1 VKGHRLMDG
10 RFLTFREA
18 GAGKPLVLVHG
29 WSMSSAV
36 FAEALDHFV
45 GEFRVLAP
53 DLRGHGGS
61 DPGPGYG
68 FSDFA
73 EDLAQWMTDL
83 DLNQATVV
91 GWSLGGQVLLELF
104 PRVRDR
110 VARVILVDS
119 TPCFTAAPDWSP
131 GLPAGQ
137 VRAMARDLKRN
148 YLKTMQDFF
157 ALQFAGEDIPR
168 ERYRR
173 IVQFA
178 VRGGRL
184 PDPEVA
190 LSTLETLRRGDLR
203 RNLPALDCPA
213 LVMHGSLDRITPPDA
228 GSYLAGALPQGKLAL
243 LPGTGHAP
251 FMSRPEDVFGIWREF
266 LE

>member
-1 VKGHRLMDG
+1 VKGHRLKDG
-10 RFLTFREA
+10 RFLAFREA

-36 FAEALDHFV
+36 FAEALDYFA

-73 EDLAQWMTDL
+73 EDLAQWMAAL
-83 DLNQATVV
+83 DLNQAALV
-91 GWSLGGQVLLELF
+91 GWSLGGQVLLDLF
-104 PRVRDR
+104 PRVRNR
-110 VARVILVDS
+110 VTRVILVDS
-119 TPCFTAAPDWSP
+119 TPCFTAGPDWPP

-148 YLKTMQDFF
+148 YLKAMQDFF
-157 ALQFAGEDIPR
+157 ALQFAGEGIPR

-173 IVQFA
+173 IIQFA
-178 VRGGRL
+178 VRDSRL

-190 LSTLETLRRGDLR
+190 LSTLETLRREDLR
-203 RNLPALDCPA
+203 RKLPDLDCPA
-213 LVMHGSLDRITPPDA
+213 LVIQGSLDRIIPPDA
-228 GSYLAGALPQGKLAL
+228 GSFLAGALPRGNLAL
-243 LPGTGHAP
+243 ISGTGHAP
-251 FMSRPEDVFGIWREF
+251 FMSRPEEVFGIWREF